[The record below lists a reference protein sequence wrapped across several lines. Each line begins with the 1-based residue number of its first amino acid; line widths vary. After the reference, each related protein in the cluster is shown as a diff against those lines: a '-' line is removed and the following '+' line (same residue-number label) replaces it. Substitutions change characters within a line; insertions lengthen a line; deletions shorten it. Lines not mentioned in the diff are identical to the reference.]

1 MQATP
6 KKDKWT
12 SRCSVYT
19 HTQKEYHP
27 AIKKKEIL
35 PSAAM
40 QMDLE
45 NIRPSEIYLTN
56 TVWYHLYVEFFKVIQ
71 TAVQRET
78 ETDSQTLKTKYWLP
92 ERREQ

>member
-56 TVWYHLYVEFFKVIQ
+56 TVWYHLYVEFF
-71 TAVQRET
+71 
-78 ETDSQTLKTKYWLP
+78 
-92 ERREQ
+92 